1 MAALPLP
8 RRQLLRLAALS
19 GPALL
24 AGCRRSPHRLLV
36 SRGDFPAAW
45 AARLPDGWNQQVWED
60 PASLLQNLPAATG
73 SSAVLVQLW
82 DGWAASQPPS
92 RWDPFAPG
100 ELPGGLLA
108 PAAAVSR
115 LFLPAGSPSRAFPW
129 AVDPWVLL
137 LRDRPDL
144 ARRASEGW
152 ELLLDPSLQGR
163 LVLPSSPRVAITL
176 VGADPQRLRLLR
188 RAALASDERHGLNLL
203 LAGEAEAVVLP
214 RRRAVPLLRS
224 DPRLAV
230 VLPRQGSPLGW
241 NLLLRPAGAALRPPL
256 AWLMELLAPPLLPRL
271 LAAGWVPPL
280 PRSRLEPAAASLPAR
295 QRTLLLPPDDL
306 LARCWSLPPL
316 SAEQRDQLQALWDG
330 ASP

>member
-1 MAALPLP
+1 MAALPLS
-8 RRQLLRLAALS
+8 RRHLLRLAALS

-24 AGCRRSPHRLLV
+24 AGCRRPPHRLLV

-45 AARLPDGWNQQVWED
+45 AARLPDGWNQQVWDD
-60 PASLLQNLPAATG
+60 PASLLQNLPATTG
-73 SSAVLVQLW
+73 SSAALVQLW
-82 DGWAASQPPS
+82 DGWAGSLPPS

-108 PAAAVSR
+108 PAAPVSR

-163 LVLPSSPRVAITL
+163 LVLPSSPRVSITL

-188 RAALASDERHGLNLL
+188 RAAGLGHGLPVYDAVKVQAGPDTQRLGL
-203 LAGEAEAVVLP
+203 HRGEAVPFILVRSGAVGRHAPLHP
-214 RRRAVPLLRS
+214 KRAPVGL
-224 DPRLAV
+224 
-230 VLPRQGSPLGW
+230 
-241 NLLLRPAGAALRPPL
+241 
-256 AWLMELLAPPLLPRL
+256 
-271 LAAGWVPPL
+271 
-280 PRSRLEPAAASLPAR
+280 
-295 QRTLLLPPDDL
+295 
-306 LARCWSLPPL
+306 
-316 SAEQRDQLQALWDG
+316 
-330 ASP
+330 